1 MREGLRAAS
10 GACILIAE
18 DEFLVSEM
26 ICDMVAGLGYVV
38 AEQAASLAALREA
51 LAHGRF
57 DCVLLDQRLGSEMT
71 VDAADIL
78 LERGVPFAFV
88 TGYLES
94 SEPRHAAVPVLHKP
108 FSVDQLRVTLERL
121 LGSPPAL
128 RVVAERKQAG

>member
-10 GACILIAE
+10 GARILIAE

-78 LERGVPFAFV
+78 VERGVPFAFV

>member
-1 MREGLRAAS
+1 MRECLRAAS
-10 GACILIAE
+10 GVRVLVAE

-26 ICDMVAGLGYVV
+26 ICDMVSALGYVV
-38 AEQAASLAALREA
+38 AEQVASLGALRGA
-51 LAHGRF
+51 LAHGHF

-71 VDAADIL
+71 VDAADLL
-78 LERGVPFAFV
+78 LERDMPFAFV

-108 FSVDQLRVTLERL
+108 FSVDQLRLTLERL
-121 LGSPPAL
+121 LGPPPAL

>member
-10 GACILIAE
+10 GARILIAE

-38 AEQAASLAALREA
+38 AERAASLAALREA

-78 LERGVPFAFV
+78 VERGVPFAFV

>member
-10 GACILIAE
+10 GARILIAE

-38 AEQAASLAALREA
+38 AERAASLAALREA

-78 LERGVPFAFV
+78 VERGVPFAFV

-121 LGSPPAL
+121 LGLPPAL